1 MLTFTVFTIYNQPV
15 IEESEVQNNLH
26 ARLQQR
32 IDALGYDFESFT
44 LDHFV
49 AWIADQRRRPV
60 HVYEVDFAGDLFGFW
75 CPIATADY
83 IFIKQQLH
91 PTHRI
96 HVILHELAHIVLDHQ
111 GVDLAEVL
119 PPHLLEGLDNA
130 ATQIVLRAPAS
141 YPASSTEEMEAE
153 YFVTLVQRRLLQL
166 NRLRELY
173 GDGTSIS
180 ALRPYAQGFDFN
192 G

>member
-1 MLTFTVFTIYNQPV
+1 M

-75 CPIATADY
+75 CPIDTADY
-83 IFIKQQLH
+83 IFIKKQLH

-111 GVDLAEVL
+111 GVELAEVL
-119 PPHLLEGLDNA
+119 PSHLLEGLDEA
-130 ATQIVLRAPAS
+130 VTQIVLRAPAT
-141 YPASSTEEMEAE
+141 YPATSDDEAE
-153 YFVTLVQRRLLQL
+153 AEAFVALIRLRLVRL
-166 NRLRELY
+166 NRLRELF
-173 GDGTSIS
+173 GDGSSIP
-180 ALRPYAQGFDFN
+180 AAQPYMRGLDFT